1 VCQGK
6 EGRWT
11 EELFKVLEETPEDVI
26 AQRDLFDR
34 PPSVLKSWASGNTVM
49 IGDAVHPMMP
59 NLGQGGCQ
67 AIEDAYVLA
76 QRLSKVTD
84 RNDIGLTLQVPA
96 SCMTQASGSLARG
109 HAACVLD
116 MHAACRSIVK
126 LPWMLATREEEALSW
141 RSHNPRELVVHDAWR
156 GVAWGGR
163 AESVGCGAA

>member
-1 VCQGK
+1 MGRDDVHGAEAHVCQGK

-67 AIEDAYVLA
+67 STEDGY
-76 QRLSKVTD
+76 RLGQELS
-84 RNDIGLTLQVPA
+84 QVQHTSEVSAALCAMVYISPA
-96 SCMTQASGSLARG
+96 SPHISP
-109 HAACVLD
+109 H
-116 MHAACRSIVK
+116 
-126 LPWMLATREEEALSW
+126 LP
-141 RSHNPRELVVHDAWR
+141 
-156 GVAWGGR
+156 
-163 AESVGCGAA
+163 